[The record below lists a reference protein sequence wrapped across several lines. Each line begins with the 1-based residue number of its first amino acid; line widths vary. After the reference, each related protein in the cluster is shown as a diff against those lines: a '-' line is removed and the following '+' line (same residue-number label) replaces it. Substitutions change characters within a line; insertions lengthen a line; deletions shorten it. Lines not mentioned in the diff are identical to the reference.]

1 MAQSFD
7 STNAVRFEL
16 RRGAVFASKG
26 DERLL
31 LVPAGA
37 LAELVRSAQP
47 EAAAALGRA
56 LGTAIG
62 RRAIAR
68 IEQPTTA
75 SVEQFVTQL
84 AGECALGGV
93 GSLTIE
99 RWGRAMVLLLE
110 GSPLDERLLSP
121 LLSAALEAATG
132 RPSPTLLLGRDGE
145 VVRVLVASEAAVER
159 ARDWLAGGTAWGD
172 VLTKLHARPA

>member
-7 STNAVRFEL
+7 PTNAVRFEL
-16 RRGAVFASKG
+16 PRGAVFASKG
-26 DERLL
+26 DDRLL

-37 LAELVRSAQP
+37 LADLVQAAPP

-62 RRAIAR
+62 KRAVAR
-68 IEQPTTA
+68 IEHPAAA

-84 AGECALGGV
+84 AGECALAGV
-93 GSLTIE
+93 GLLTLE

-110 GSPLDERLLSP
+110 GSPLDDRLLSP
-121 LLSAALEAATG
+121 LFSAAIEASTG
-132 RPSPTLLLGRDGE
+132 RSAPTLLLARDGK
-145 VVRVLVASEAAVER
+145 VARVLVASATAVQR
-159 ARDWLAGGTAWGD
+159 AGDWLAGGTAWGE
-172 VLTKLHARPA
+172 VLTRLHARPA